1 MEWRSLFFSCFGFLF
16 SQFLFLFKAFY
27 IQGLLFFLL
36 VIALSLLLAG
46 RGKGW
51 GGVALYLLGCWAD
64 GASATSLS
72 YSQRELAVYL
82 PLKYIECM
90 ENSHR
95 RDYSTYR
102 QTGTRGVRIPRTN
115 VLWILLY
122 YRGHTSEYDDSDM
135 TLNVDAQQGQPEALR
150 HTTQK

>member
-1 MEWRSLFFSCFGFLF
+1 MKYHYRQSIITLIYGIISIFSFFFCFFCTLVFMEIRNDGFFSFLV
-16 SQFLFLFKAFY
+16 LFLFKAFY

-51 GGVALYLLGCWAD
+51 GGVALYLLGCWTECGF

-95 RDYSTYR
+95 RDYSTHR
-102 QTGTRGVRIPRTN
+102 QTGTRVTH
-115 VLWILLY
+115 L
-122 YRGHTSEYDDSDM
+122 SMM
-135 TLNVDAQQGQPEALR
+135 TQIWHLM
-150 HTTQK
+150 